1 MNKNIYIKHMY
12 IYSEIIFIILISTI
26 YVVSLV
32 TISPII
38 DHIFSP
44 LDKKVSNVK
53 ILGEIIIQ
61 MVILGIALHY
71 FHKLIIW
78 NIINFINIKELKTFD
93 IVIGFVI
100 SVCLIGLQSNLH
112 NKLIYITYE
121 HPFRLF

>member
-1 MNKNIYIKHMY
+1 MY

-100 SVCLIGLQSNLH
+100 SVSLIGLQSNLH